1 MVTQVKPGY
10 SFVSNAVKNDSCH
23 KPVLTKELILNGRI
37 MKSLSFSEE
46 DTSRLLLR
54 LTINMNCQINILC
67 SNRSA
72 ISAIWE
78 RLLLCLNRYCR

>member
-10 SFVSNAVKNDSCH
+10 SFVSNAAKNDSCH
-23 KPVLTKELILNGRI
+23 EPVLTKELILNGKI

-54 LTINMNCQINILC
+54 LTINMNIVKSIYCV
-67 SNRSA
+67 A
-72 ISAIWE
+72 IVPLALSGSGY
-78 RLLLCLNRYCR
+78 YCA